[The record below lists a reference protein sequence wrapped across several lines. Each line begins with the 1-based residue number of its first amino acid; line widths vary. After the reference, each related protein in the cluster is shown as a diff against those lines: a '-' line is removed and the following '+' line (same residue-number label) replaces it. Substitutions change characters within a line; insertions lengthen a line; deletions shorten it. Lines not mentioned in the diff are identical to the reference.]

1 MIYLTINPHKFSH
14 LSTGM
19 LVCTWPMS
27 NIVPELTLVDLS
39 VCPCKFTPTVLDIV
53 GIFSIEFITV
63 VRFPLSRPL
72 PLTALELSL
81 INASV
86 LPLVNTVALE
96 LAFNELTQTEK
107 KMITH
112 ILRRAD
118 RFHSEHYADFRG
130 QDFDSIYE
138 SVINP
143 ES

>member
-1 MIYLTINPHKFSH
+1 MRFKNLDDIIYLFLMIEMKSPKKSELIYAMLSEFASGIDIINRLLKMGLCEEFPDENDKRAKR
-14 LSTGM
+14 
-19 LVCTWPMS
+19 VR
-27 NIVPELTLVDLS
+27 I
-39 VCPCKFTPTVLDIV
+39 TPT
-53 GIFSIEFITV
+53 GIEALQEASPIMAQI
-63 VRFPLSRPL
+63 SR
-72 PLTALELSL
+72 
-81 INASV
+81 I
-86 LPLVNTVALE
+86 
-96 LAFNELTQTEK
+96 AFNELTQTEK